1 MTRLKLTRSARRGL
15 RMCILD
21 DGLMISST
29 QSIRYG
35 FNIPP
40 PSLSPLNRPIIYLI
54 RIPFEYIIQLNLLV
68 VNERVKQNENG
79 KFILV
84 NMV

>member
-1 MTRLKLTRSARRGL
+1 
-15 RMCILD
+15 MCILD

-29 QSIRYG
+29 QSIRYVY
-35 FNIPP
+35 NTPP
-40 PSLSPLNRPIIYLI
+40 PSLSRFKRPMIYLI